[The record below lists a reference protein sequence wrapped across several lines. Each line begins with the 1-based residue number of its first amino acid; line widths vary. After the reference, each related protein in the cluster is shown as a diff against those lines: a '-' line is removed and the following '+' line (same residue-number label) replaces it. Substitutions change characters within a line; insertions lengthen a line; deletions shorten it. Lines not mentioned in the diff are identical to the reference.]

1 MTDRKND
8 LTTRAVVRNAVWLAA
23 AIGIPSLLIVLILVE
38 HAASGRVSQPPIETS
53 DISRQSA
60 AGRRPVSVSGP
71 VPPDGARIES
81 YSRSEPLEPLDGF
94 QTYDREDWLAQP
106 RMGLVTVLTER
117 EELRR
122 AFPFVPVGKSLA
134 YEQSLGYDSD
144 VNPALD
150 QKVRARLAGLDHAYE
165 KYSSS
170 EETTRRRVLE
180 DLHDATRDEFIRG
193 SGFGYIRT
201 PIIAGRKVVALPDP
215 GIITPAPVTTNTN
228 RSAESSAAIGSY
240 AMPAKRSLMGLHDKS
255 RNDFLH
261 PDRFGYIRS
270 RDEVAGFIS
279 HRLSKMPAGVVAS
292 KHDVWLLDHR
302 NVDPMQRDEWIDP
315 NDEHSTQW
323 VVKRLNLVSLLR
335 FKKPM
340 VYLTEHLPRLDLLQE
355 VSVRELDDFE
365 LTGLKR
371 LLRKEDLVTRE
382 EPARIRVLGSL
393 RAARICTDCHSVG
406 HGELLGAFSYELVP
420 MPGGPVDTDRMLQ
433 AQSSSSSGLN

>member
-8 LTTRAVVRNAVWLAA
+8 VTARAVVRIAVWLAA

-38 HAASGRVSQPPIETS
+38 HAASGRVSPPFERS

-81 YSRSEPLEPLDGF
+81 YSRSEPLEPLYGF
-94 QTYDREDWLAQP
+94 ETYDRENWLAQP

-117 EELRR
+117 AELRR
-122 AFPFVPVGKSLA
+122 DFPLVPVGKSLA

-144 VNPALD
+144 VVPALD
-150 QKVRARLAGLDHAYE
+150 ENVRARLADLDHAYE
-165 KYSSS
+165 KYNTS

-193 SGFGYIRT
+193 NGFGYIRT

-215 GIITPAPVTTNTN
+215 GVITPVPVTTSPNQSTD
-228 RSAESSAAIGSY
+228 SSAAAGGY
-240 AMPAKRSLMGLHDKS
+240 AMPAKRSLVGLHDKS

-261 PDRFGYIRS
+261 PDRFGYIRN
-270 RDEVAGFIS
+270 RDEIAGFVS
-279 HRLSKMPAGVVAS
+279 HRLSRMPGGVVAS

-302 NVDPMQRDEWIDP
+302 HVDPMQRDEWIDP

-323 VVKRLNLVSLLR
+323 MVKRLNLVSLLR

-355 VSVRELDDFE
+355 VSIRELDDFE
-365 LTGLKR
+365 RTGLKR
-371 LLRKEDLVTRE
+371 LLRKQDLVTLV

-420 MPGGPVDTDRMLQ
+420 ALSDPVRTGRMLQ
-433 AQSSSSSGLN
+433 AQGASPSGLN